1 MRVFEHARYVHDYC
15 IVRGQD
21 VPEADHWLTVFLGLI
36 SDEREVLRVVQHHHV
51 FPPYSDGY
59 EEETASAVWIPRAS

>member
-1 MRVFEHARYVHDYC
+1 VFEHSRYVHDYC

-36 SDEREVLRVVQHHHV
+36 SDEREVLHVVQHYNV

-59 EEETASAVWIPRAS
+59 EEEIAPAVWLPRAS